1 MSSYFQRESVVARRN
16 RELEMYALVVPRI
29 ALLNDLHWAR
39 CPVPTSQPMRD
50 RNPGRARREAQWPTW
65 QMDRSWPQRS
75 AARVNIECVSVGAAR
90 RKSLPWT
97 LSAAG
102 FVALGV
108 AAAGLLAVGIERG
121 LL

>member
-1 MSSYFQRESVVARRN
+1 MARRSPD
-16 RELEMYALVVPRI
+16 LEMHAVVDPRV

-39 CPVPTSQPMRD
+39 CPVPTSQPLRGYL
-50 RNPGRARREAQWPTW
+50 PGSARRVAQWPTW

-75 AARVNIECVSVGAAR
+75 PARLTVECLSVGAAR
-90 RKSLPWT
+90 PKSLPWT
-97 LSAAG
+97 LGAAG
-102 FVALGV
+102 FLALGV

>member
-1 MSSYFQRESVVARRN
+1 MATRN
-16 RELEMYALVVPRI
+16 PDLEMYAVVDPRV

-39 CPVPTSQPMRD
+39 CPVPTSQPLRGHLQ
-50 RNPGRARREAQWPTW
+50 GRARRVAQWPTW

-75 AARVNIECVSVGAAR
+75 PARLTVECVSVGAGR
-90 RKSLPWT
+90 RSALPWT
-97 LSAAG
+97 LGAAG
-102 FVALGV
+102 FLALGV